1 MLFPLRVIRRIHRE
15 GFRCIPEAIR
25 FRIALHRQ
33 RPFLQTETALRQAEE
48 DGYQAFIRRHEAP
61 LSAPFTPTMRLS
73 FLIPTYNTPPELLRA
88 LADSLLHQSCG
99 AWEACFYDGASTRAD
114 TRELLQALTQED
126 NRFRVT
132 FGAENRGI
140 AGNTNAALTMA
151 TGKFVALC
159 DHDDLLAPDAVRC
172 ILEAAQDGADFVYT
186 DEDKVS
192 ADGTHFF
199 EPHLKPDFAPD
210 SLRSGNYI
218 CHITAASRALMNAV
232 GGLRPG
238 FDGSQDHDLAL
249 RLSEN
254 AAKITHIPRILYHWR
269 MLDTSFS
276 HQKAQTCADA
286 AARAVADGVGHY
298 NPLFIYGDSGL
309 GKTHLIYA
317 IAHQI
322 RTTRPSAKIIYIKG
336 DDFINEFIELV
347 RAGRGSEFR
356 AKYRDADLLLVDDI
370 QFIAGKE
377 STQEEFFHTFNSLHD
392 AHKQIV
398 IASDRPAKEIKS
410 LEERLR
416 TRFEWGLTADVQPP
430 DFETRVAI
438 VKRKAELL
446 HLDLPEDVAEFIANH
461 LKNNIRQ
468 LEGAVKKLNAYYM
481 LEGIQPVISV
491 AQNAIKDILN
501 ETQPVPVTIEKIV
514 GEVSRTFNVSP
525 ADIRGTKRN
534 ANVASARRVAIYIL
548 REVTGMSMEEIGREF
563 SGRDHSTIVYSL
575 KTMERDMKNDQHL
588 RETVSDIIKNVKA

>member
-1 MLFPLRVIRRIHRE
+1 MNSVADVWTNVLQQLKKDLSETTITTWFDELTAVDIRENTFYLHCPNDFKKRYIESLFIKNIK
-15 GFRCIPEAIR
+15 
-25 FRIALHRQ
+25 
-33 RPFLQTETALRQAEE
+33 
-48 DGYQAFIRRHEAP
+48 
-61 LSAPFTPTMRLS
+61 
-73 FLIPTYNTPPELLRA
+73 
-88 LADSLLHQSCG
+88 
-99 AWEACFYDGASTRAD
+99 
-114 TRELLQALTQED
+114 
-126 NRFRVT
+126 
-132 FGAENRGI
+132 
-140 AGNTNAALTMA
+140 AALQDLFSMEFEVKILDEAGLLEFQGGAPKKNSDRFTYEDF
-151 TGKFVALC
+151 TFETFVVGPSNK
-159 DHDDLLAPDAVRC
+159 LA
-172 ILEAAQDGADFVYT
+172 Y
-186 DEDKVS
+186 
-192 ADGTHFF
+192 
-199 EPHLKPDFAPD
+199 
-210 SLRSGNYI
+210 
-218 CHITAASRALMNAV
+218 AASM
-232 GGLRPG
+232 
-238 FDGSQDHDLAL
+238 
-249 RLSEN
+249 
-254 AAKITHIPRILYHWR
+254 
-269 MLDTSFS
+269 
-276 HQKAQTCADA
+276 
-286 AARAVADGVGHY
+286 AVAEHPAQNY
-298 NPLFIYGDSGL
+298 NPLLIYGDSGL
-309 GKTHLIYA
+309 GKTHLLYA
-317 IAHQI
+317 IANAL
-322 RTTRPSAKIIYIKG
+322 RKKRPDARIVYVKG
-336 DDFINEFIELV
+336 DDFTNELIAAI
-347 RAGRGSEFR
+347 RAGSTEDFR
-356 AKYRDADLLLVDDI
+356 MKYRVADLLLVDDI

-416 TRFEWGLTADVQPP
+416 TRFEWGLTADIQPP